1 MSSPGGDRWLWHH
14 PHHDGSALYVSDLFP
29 ALGDRVDVYLRIPRA
44 TPAPAIL
51 LRTYVDGEQS
61 LDPVQLDREDT
72 RDRWY
77 RGVVT
82 MHNPVVNYRWLLQS
96 GPAGYRWLNGTGVH
110 DHDVTDAAD
119 FRLSAHPRPPDWAS
133 DAVLYQVF
141 PDRFARS
148 TAAAERETPAWAIP
162 QDWDDPVVGRG
173 SETPCQLYGGDLD
186 GIVEHLDHIASLG
199 ANTIYLTPVF
209 PAQSNHRYDAAGF
222 DRVDPVLGGDE
233 ALARLTDAAH
243 ARGMRVM
250 GDFTTNHCG
259 DAHEWFR
266 TASTDENSAEAG
278 FFLFHTHP
286 TDYVA
291 WFDHPSLPKFDHRN
305 PELRR
310 RLYEGPDSVVAR
322 WLAAPAALDGWRIDV
337 ANMTGRHG
345 TVDLNHEVATSV
357 RRTMAA
363 ARPDSLLIAE
373 HSHDASPDL
382 LGDGWHGVMNYAAF
396 TRPLWQWLTPE
407 GPVEFTPGPFT
418 AIPRLPGTAIAATM
432 REFAAAVPW
441 RSTAA
446 ALNLVGSHDTARIA
460 TMLGCEDL
468 LAVAFGLLVAM
479 PGIPMLY
486 AGDEIG
492 QEGINGED
500 GRRPFPWADESS
512 WNTDILAMV
521 TAMVGQRRSHQ
532 ALRSGGLRW
541 VSITGDALTF
551 LRESADGSVLVHAT
565 RAPTDPLLLP
575 AAYFG
580 AHLTG
585 LAGTADVTADDA
597 VLLLPGVR
605 PPVQLV
611 AAALITGRPAGVR
624 RPAAAGGWTAS
635 RTWPVDRAG
644 SARRAGTRHP
654 DAPAR
659 AVLSR

>member
-1 MSSPGGDRWLWHH
+1 MPCCTRCSPIGSPG
-14 PHHDGSALYVSDLFP
+14 
-29 ALGDRVDVYLRIPRA
+29 
-44 TPAPAIL
+44 
-51 LRTYVDGEQS
+51 
-61 LDPVQLDREDT
+61 
-72 RDRWY
+72 
-77 RGVVT
+77 
-82 MHNPVVNYRWLLQS
+82 
-96 GPAGYRWLNGTGVH
+96 
-110 DHDVTDAAD
+110 
-119 FRLSAHPRPPDWAS
+119 PRPLPS
-133 DAVLYQVF
+133 GKRRPGRY
-141 PDRFARS
+141 RRTGTTRS
-148 TAAAERETPAWAIP
+148 WGGA
-162 QDWDDPVVGRG
+162 

-418 AIPRLPGTAIAATM
+418 AIPRLPGTAVAATM

-446 ALNLVGSHDTARIA
+446 ASTSSGRTTPLGSPPLSDARTSSRSLSVCSSRCRASRCSTPATRSAKRASTVRTAVDPS
-460 TMLGCEDL
+460 LGL
-468 LAVAFGLLVAM
+468 
-479 PGIPMLY
+479 
-486 AGDEIG
+486 
-492 QEGINGED
+492 
-500 GRRPFPWADESS
+500 
-512 WNTDILAMV
+512 
-521 TAMVGQRRSHQ
+521 
-532 ALRSGGLRW
+532 
-541 VSITGDALTF
+541 
-551 LRESADGSVLVHAT
+551 T
-565 RAPTDPLLLP
+565 RAP
-575 AAYFG
+575 
-580 AHLTG
+580 
-585 LAGTADVTADDA
+585 GTPTF
-597 VLLLPGVR
+597 
-605 PPVQLV
+605 
-611 AAALITGRPAGVR
+611 
-624 RPAAAGGWTAS
+624 S
-635 RTWPVDRAG
+635 RW
-644 SARRAGTRHP
+644 
-654 DAPAR
+654 
-659 AVLSR
+659 